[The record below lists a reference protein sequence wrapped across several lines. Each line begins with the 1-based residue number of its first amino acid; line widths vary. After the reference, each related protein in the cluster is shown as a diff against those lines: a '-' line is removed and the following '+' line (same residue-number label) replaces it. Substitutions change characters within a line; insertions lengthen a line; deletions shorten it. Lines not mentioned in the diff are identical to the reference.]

1 MLKCRIAYAGA
12 KVESLHQYGNGVP
25 IVPNVCLSWVEQ
37 SSIAWISQSISS
49 GNTDESRKLRGRG
62 TVLEAL
68 IIYCQD
74 MRMLSARTGDKLRAV
89 AEVARKGRRVK
100 DLRRLMNHPDIWMQ
114 AYLNIQ
120 GNTGALTR
128 GTDATTMDGY
138 SPERAANLVELIR
151 DKRDKPKP
159 VRRVNIPTKVAGKMR
174 PLGIPS
180 ADDKL
185 VQEVVRMILERI
197 YEPLFKDSSHGFRPK
212 RSCHT
217 ALKPMQR
224 GWTGSKWFI
233 DIDIKGYFNNINH
246 DKLMELLKKRIEDT
260 QFLDLIRDMLQ
271 AGYVEDWQ
279 YHKTFSGTPQGGI
292 VSPILANIY
301 LHEFDEFMEQNKQE
315 FDQGKAR
322 RRSPAWQKA
331 TNHICYYRKRI
342 DALKGDTN
350 PERRTRQAWYEQ
362 KIRELSKTQ
371 KRLTASDPLDPT
383 YRRLFYVRY
392 ADDFLIGIIGSK
404 QEAARL
410 FREVKTFLNTTLKLD
425 ISEEKS
431 GIHHA
436 KEGTSFLGYVVQNYT
451 SEKIVKVHSPVYTR
465 VGAATQRTVR
475 ERLQLRVPQTKMSE
489 FCQRKGY
496 GSYENVRPSARQSWV
511 HMDDAEIL
519 LAYNAAMRGLAHY
532 YALANAAKTGLSK
545 LMYLA
550 KSSFLATIA
559 KKHKSSMSTENS
571 RLRQGKDIVIL
582 TNTKEGK
589 PKRYTLFTL
598 RDWKPPQPKE
608 DVDRMPTTAHLR
620 FGRSTLDQRLTANTC
635 ESCGKEGGYF
645 EVHHVRKLKDLHGK
659 EWWEQVMSYRK
670 RKTMILCVEC
680 HDLLHA
686 NKLSNRQK
694 KF

>member
-1 MLKCRIAYAGA
+1 
-12 KVESLHQYGNGVP
+12 
-25 IVPNVCLSWVEQ
+25 
-37 SSIAWISQSISS
+37 
-49 GNTDESRKLRGRG
+49 
-62 TVLEAL
+62 
-68 IIYCQD
+68 
-74 MRMLSARTGDKLRAV
+74 MLSARTGDKLRAIS
-89 AEVARKGRRVK
+89 EVARKGRRVK

-120 GNTGALTR
+120 GNKGALTR
-128 GTDATTMDGY
+128 GIDTITMDGY

-151 DKRDKPKP
+151 EKRYKPKP
-159 VRRVNIPTKVAGKMR
+159 VRRVNTPTKVAGKMR

-185 VQEVVRMILERI
+185 VQEVVRIILERI

-212 RSCHT
+212 RSCPT
-217 ALKPMQR
+217 ALRAMQR
-224 GWTGSKWFI
+224 GWTGTKWFI
-233 DIDIKGYFNNINH
+233 DIDIKGYFNNIDH
-246 DKLMELLKKRIEDT
+246 ETLMALLKKRIEDT
-260 QFLDLIRDMLQ
+260 QFLDLIRDMLK
-271 AGYVEDWQ
+271 AGYVDEWQ
-279 YHKTFSGTPQGGI
+279 YHKTYSGTPQGGI

-301 LHEFDEFMEQNKQE
+301 LHEFDEFMEQKKQE

-322 RRSPAWQKA
+322 RQTTEWLNTTFYIR
-331 TNHICYYRKRI
+331 YYRKRI

-350 PERRTRQAWYEQ
+350 PVAQTKQERYVQ
-362 KIRELSKTQ
+362 KIRELSEKQ
-371 KRLTASDPLDPT
+371 KRLSASDPLDPT

-392 ADDFLIGIIGSK
+392 ADDYLIGIIGNK
-404 QEAARL
+404 QEADRV
-410 FREVKTFLNTTLKLD
+410 FSEIKTFLNSTLKLE

-451 SEKIVKVHSPVYTR
+451 SEKTVKVHSPIYTS
-465 VGAATQRTVR
+465 VGAATRRTVK
-475 ERLQLRVPQTKMSE
+475 ERLQLRVPHTKMSE

-496 GSYENVRPSARQSWV
+496 GNYENFRPSSRQSWV

-519 LAYNAAMRGLAHY
+519 LAYNAEMRGFANY
-532 YALANAAKTGLSK
+532 YALANEAKTGLSK
-545 LMYLA
+545 LMYIA
-550 KSSFLATIA
+550 KSSFLATLA
-559 KKHKSSMSTENS
+559 KKHQSSISKENS
-571 RLRQGKDIVIL
+571 RLRQGNNIVIYV
-582 TNTKEGK
+582 NTKEGK
-589 PKRYTLFTL
+589 SKRYTLFTL

-608 DVDRMPTTAHLR
+608 DVDQLPSTAHLR
-620 FGRSTLDQRLTANTC
+620 FGRSTLDQRLNANTC

-645 EVHHVRKLKDLHGK
+645 EVHHVRKLKDLQGK

-686 NKLSNRQK
+686 HKLSNRQK